1 MNNMTAAAVAERAR
15 APQTALQVLPDDGLQ
30 GTLVGR
36 VWAPQGA
43 VAGPAVVALRP
54 EGVFDLSAHYPTM
67 STLLDTLAPAEAAR
81 SATGQYLC
89 SVEDL
94 LANSLPGTRDK
105 SRPWLLAPCD
115 LQVVKAAGV
124 TFAASLIERVIEE
137 QARGDATRAQGLRS
151 QVIGLIGENLADIR
165 PGSPEAMEL
174 KALLQEKGLWSQYLE
189 VGIGPDAEV
198 FTKAPVLASV
208 GCGDDIGIRS
218 DSAWNNPEPEVV
230 LAVNSRGQIV
240 GATLGNDVNLRDI
253 EGRSAL
259 LLGKAKDNNASCALG
274 PFIRLFDA
282 SFGMD
287 KVRSETVHLSVAGV
301 DGYELRG
308 INTMAS
314 ISRDPSDLVAQTL
327 AAHQYPDGFMLF
339 LGTLF
344 APIEDRDQPGGGFT
358 HHLGD
363 LVSIQ
368 SAWLGGLHNRVAHS
382 EAAAPWRFGLRAFM
396 ANLAQRGLLQGTAL

>member
-15 APQTALQVLPDDGLQ
+15 APQAALQVLPDDGLQ

-36 VWAPQGA
+36 VWVPSGA
-43 VAGPAVVALRP
+43 VPGPAVVALRP

-81 SATGQYLC
+81 TATGEYLC

-94 LANSLPGTRDK
+94 LANSQPGARDAT
-105 SRPWLLAPCD
+105 RPWLLAPCD

-165 PGSPEAMEL
+165 PGSPEAMRL
-174 KALLQEKGLWSQYLE
+174 KALLQDKGLWSQYLE

-274 PFIRLFDA
+274 PLIRLFDA
-282 SFGMD
+282 SFGLEQ
-287 KVRSETVHLSVAGV
+287 VRNETVHLRVAGA
-301 DGYELRG
+301 DGFELRG

-314 ISRDPSDLVAQTL
+314 ISRDPTDLVAQTL

-339 LGTLF
+339 MGTLF

-368 SAWLGGLHNRVAHS
+368 STWLGGLHNRVAHS
-382 EAAAPWRFGLRAFM
+382 EAAPPWRFGLRAFM